1 MRALT
6 AACLASIGL
15 ATTTL
20 LAGCPGDNAPIPA
33 AQSPLSVSA
42 IGLTQI
48 KSNGATTN
56 SIAVSWR
63 GIPGGTTQVDLG
75 RAVDDA
81 ASSRIKTFKAEETS
95 YTDTEVE
102 QGKTYQYAVTPF
114 DTEGRKKV
122 EATKS
127 PTIRLA
133 TPSDLSASTL
143 KAPANN
149 TIVSRSD
156 EIKFTWDAAP
166 NADLYWLQVR
176 EATQDK
182 TQAGKLIYGALTK
195 DSTIALGTKS
205 PLTAAGALSAQL
217 PTANEGLLNGKFYQV
232 TVTTLRTDPPG
243 GDLATLRSLAM
254 RDSASLTFGVN

>member
-6 AACLASIGL
+6 AASLTGVTL
-15 ATTTL
+15 ATTALIAACT
-20 LAGCPGDNAPIPA
+20 GDTTPIPA
-33 AQSPLSVSA
+33 SQSPLSVSA

-63 GIPGGTTQVDLG
+63 GVPMGSSQVDLG
-75 RAVDDA
+75 RAIDDA
-81 ASSRIKTFKAEETS
+81 PSSRIKTFKSEETT
-95 YTDTEVE
+95 YTDTDVE

-114 DTEGRKKV
+114 DAEGRKRV

-127 PTIRLA
+127 PAIRLA
-133 TPSDLSASTL
+133 TPSDLSATTL
-143 KAPANN
+143 KSPANN
-149 TIVSRSD
+149 TILSRSD
-156 EIKFTWDAAP
+156 ETRFTWDSVS
-166 NADLYWLQVR
+166 NADMYWLQVR
-176 EATQDK
+176 ESTQDK

-195 DSTIALGTKS
+195 QSSINLGTRS
-205 PLTAAGALSAQL
+205 PITAPGALASQL
-217 PTANEGLLNGKFYQV
+217 PTANDGLQNGKFYSV